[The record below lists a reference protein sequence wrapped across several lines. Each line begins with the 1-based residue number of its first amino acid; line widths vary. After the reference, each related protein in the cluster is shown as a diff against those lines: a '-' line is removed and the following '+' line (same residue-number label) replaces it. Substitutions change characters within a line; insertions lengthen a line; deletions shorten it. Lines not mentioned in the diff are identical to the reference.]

1 MKIRLSELRRII
13 REELGGEPT
22 PDEAM
27 FYSILN
33 NIADD
38 NGGVLP
44 VTHESLRENL
54 ESIRRN
60 GIRQQP
66 DSHGIYFRIGWY
78 DSPAFIDPKR
88 AVMVR
93 VGIPKRF
100 LDSDHIIPDD
110 RYGSG
115 YEGFYNFMEE
125 NPDVVGGDVG
135 TTFESIPKNWIKSV
149 G

>member
-1 MKIRLSELRRII
+1 MVTPVVFRPMKIRLSELRSII
-13 REELGGEPT
+13 REELGREPT

-60 GIRQQP
+60 GSGSSPIRTA
-66 DSHGIYFRIGWY
+66 STSG
-78 DSPAFIDPKR
+78 
-88 AVMVR
+88 
-93 VGIPKRF
+93 
-100 LDSDHIIPDD
+100 SD
-110 RYGSG
+110 
-115 YEGFYNFMEE
+115 
-125 NPDVVGGDVG
+125 G
-135 TTFESIPKNWIKSV
+135 TIHPHSLTPR
-149 G
+149 GR